1 MVYLNK
7 NGALTQLKALVR
19 EGAHLHSPEYALH
32 HLESRQE
39 RALGL
44 FHKRLFLEE
53 IIEESI
59 AFNKKLSWNNEQK
72 VLKLTTTAEDLIKV
86 FKLRS
91 EVYATKG
98 YQREFKDEIEGL
110 NFDTYDTHSAIF
122 YYQSGQEIS
131 GSIRL
136 IFDEKHFLPTEKNV
150 SLDYLRKHKLV
161 ELSRQVVKQS
171 DKGLGLEFKNFYKG
185 IYELAVQNPE
195 KISLILAA
203 ITSDHYDLYSKFGGM
218 KIEKELDAYGN
229 LDKAILV
236 LSWNIQ
242 EVSAFF
248 KKCFLR

>member
-1 MVYLNK
+1 MVYINK
-7 NGALTQLKALVR
+7 NGALTQLKTLVQ
-19 EGAHLHSPEYALH
+19 ESTYSHYNP
-32 HLESRQE
+32 LEAKQE
-39 RALGL
+39 RVLGL
-44 FHKRLFLEE
+44 FQKRIFLEE

-59 AFNKKLSWNNEQK
+59 AFNKKLSWGNEQK
-72 VLKLTTTAEDLIKV
+72 MLKLTTTAEELIKV
-86 FKLRS
+86 FTLRS

-122 YYQSGQEIS
+122 YYQSENEIT

-136 IFDEKHFLPTEKNV
+136 IFDEKQFLPTEKNV
-150 SLDYLRKHKLV
+150 SLDYLREHKLV

-185 IYELAVQNPE
+185 IYELALQNPE
-195 KISLILAA
+195 KVNLILAA
-203 ITSDHYDLYSKFGGM
+203 ITSDHYNLYAKFGGM
-218 KIEKELDAYGN
+218 NIEKELDAYGN

-236 LSWNIQ
+236 LSWDIRQ
-242 EVSAFF
+242 VSDFF

>member
-1 MVYLNK
+1 M
-7 NGALTQLKALVR
+7 
-19 EGAHLHSPEYALH
+19 
-32 HLESRQE
+32 
-39 RALGL
+39 
-44 FHKRLFLEE
+44 
-53 IIEESI
+53 
-59 AFNKKLSWNNEQK
+59 
-72 VLKLTTTAEDLIKV
+72 
-86 FKLRS
+86 
-91 EVYATKG
+91 
-98 YQREFKDEIEGL
+98 
-110 NFDTYDTHSAIF
+110 
-122 YYQSGQEIS
+122 
-131 GSIRL
+131 
-136 IFDEKHFLPTEKNV
+136 
-150 SLDYLRKHKLV
+150 
-161 ELSRQVVKQS
+161 VKQS